1 MENYTFEE
9 IKHKL
14 EYYCSYQDRCHKEVE
29 QKLNSFTL
37 ITELKEKVIVHLIE
51 NNFINEE
58 RFAKSFVRGKH
69 NYKFWGKN
77 RIVNEL
83 KFRNISSRIIT
94 IALKE
99 IPEETYQENFH
110 QLAEK
115 HWNSITERKGQKKNK
130 KFVDFLLRKG
140 YETSL
145 IYEKLKEL
153 DNSQWANLQCGNG
166 MTKIIDSLA
175 NRQID
180 TLSYWHINPIFA
192 KK

>member
-37 ITELKEKVIVHLIE
+37 ITALKEKVIVHLIE

-58 RFAKSFVRGKH
+58 RFAKSFARGKH
-69 NYKFWGKN
+69 NYKGWGKN

-83 KFRNISSRIIT
+83 KFRNISSRIIET
-94 IALKE
+94 ALKE
-99 IPEETYQENFH
+99 IPEATYLENFH
-110 QLAEK
+110 ALAEK
-115 HWNSITERKGQKKNK
+115 NWEIIKEPKGQKRNK

-145 IYEKLKEL
+145 IYEKLNEL
-153 DNSQWANLQCGNG
+153 EAGS
-166 MTKIIDSLA
+166 
-175 NRQID
+175 
-180 TLSYWHINPIFA
+180 
-192 KK
+192 

>member
-58 RFAKSFVRGKH
+58 RFAKSFARGKH
-69 NYKFWGKN
+69 NYKGWGKN

-83 KFRNISSRIIT
+83 KFRNISSRIIET
-94 IALKE
+94 ALKE
-99 IPEETYQENFH
+99 IPEATYLENFH
-110 QLAEK
+110 AQEEK
-115 HWNSITERKGQKKNK
+115 NWEIIKEPKGQKRNK

-145 IYEKLKEL
+145 IYEKLNEL
-153 DNSQWANLQCGNG
+153 EVKG
-166 MTKIIDSLA
+166 
-175 NRQID
+175 
-180 TLSYWHINPIFA
+180 
-192 KK
+192 

>member
-58 RFAKSFVRGKH
+58 RFAQSFARGKH
-69 NYKFWGKN
+69 NYKSWGKN

-83 KFRNISSRIIT
+83 KFRNISSRIIET
-94 IALKE
+94 ALKE
-99 IPEETYQENFH
+99 LPDATYIANFH
-110 QLAEK
+110 ALAEK
-115 HWNSITERKGQKKNK
+115 NWEQIKERKGPKKNK

-153 DNSQWANLQCGNG
+153 EAGS
-166 MTKIIDSLA
+166 
-175 NRQID
+175 
-180 TLSYWHINPIFA
+180 
-192 KK
+192 

>member
-37 ITELKEKVIVHLIE
+37 ITALKEKVIVHLIE

-58 RFAKSFVRGKH
+58 RFAKSFARGKH
-69 NYKFWGKN
+69 NYKGWGKN

-83 KFRNISSRIIT
+83 KFRNISSRIIET
-94 IALKE
+94 ALKE
-99 IPEETYQENFH
+99 IPEASYFEDFH
-110 QLAEK
+110 ALAEK
-115 HWNSITERKGQKKNK
+115 NWETIKEPKGQKRNK

-153 DNSQWANLQCGNG
+153 EVGS
-166 MTKIIDSLA
+166 
-175 NRQID
+175 
-180 TLSYWHINPIFA
+180 
-192 KK
+192 

>member
-29 QKLNSFTL
+29 DKLYSFSVSQS
-37 ITELKEKVIVHLIE
+37 EKDEILTYLIE

-58 RFAKSFVRGKH
+58 RFAQSFVRGKH

-99 IPEETYQENFH
+99 IPEATYLENFH

-115 HWNSITERKGQKKNK
+115 HWNNITERKGSKKNK

-153 DNSQWANLQCGNG
+153 EVGS
-166 MTKIIDSLA
+166 
-175 NRQID
+175 
-180 TLSYWHINPIFA
+180 
-192 KK
+192 

>member
-58 RFAKSFVRGKH
+58 RFAKSFARGKH
-69 NYKFWGKN
+69 NYKGWGKN

-83 KFRNISSRIIT
+83 KFRNISSRIIET
-94 IALKE
+94 ALKE
-99 IPEETYQENFH
+99 IPEATYLENFH
-110 QLAEK
+110 ALAEK
-115 HWNSITERKGQKKNK
+115 NWEIIKEPKGQKRNK

-145 IYEKLKEL
+145 IYEKLNEL
-153 DNSQWANLQCGNG
+153 EAGS
-166 MTKIIDSLA
+166 
-175 NRQID
+175 
-180 TLSYWHINPIFA
+180 
-192 KK
+192 

>member
-37 ITELKEKVIVHLIE
+37 ITALKEKVIVHLIE

-58 RFAKSFVRGKH
+58 RFAKSFARGKH
-69 NYKFWGKN
+69 NYKGWGKN

-83 KFRNISSRIIT
+83 KFRNISSRIIET
-94 IALKE
+94 ALKE
-99 IPEETYQENFH
+99 IPEATYLENFH
-110 QLAEK
+110 ALAEK
-115 HWNSITERKGQKKNK
+115 NWEIIKEPKGQKRNK

-145 IYEKLKEL
+145 IYDKLKEL
-153 DNSQWANLQCGNG
+153 EAGS
-166 MTKIIDSLA
+166 
-175 NRQID
+175 
-180 TLSYWHINPIFA
+180 
-192 KK
+192 